1 MCGVGH
7 PIVKC
12 EGSSCSTVQG
22 MHGEAGKSSERL
34 VSARQ
39 GGDEVTSTRGRCD
52 QGACRKEREGARE
65 TKKEEVEEERTTQDE
80 EEKGTQVAEEA
91 RAAEAQEA
99 LNIFFHK
106 IALVSSGDLPKDTV
120 QGCVD
125 MTHNTLHIL
134 TPSTQSTCAL
144 ATDRDR
150 VVTTISLF
158 GSRKASFHTRGCS
171 LGTRFSFSLLFV
183 LCVQHGVRAGTRMS
197 SWSTRRF
204 FPSQKNPGPYSRA
217 GGQSVACKGAG
228 R

>member
-1 MCGVGH
+1 MTVSISNKGDKTQMEEVAGEVRSSRHQPRTRRRVRVCAGCSTCAGKPECNRNIGGVVVCGVGH

-106 IALVSSGDLPKDTV
+106 D
-120 QGCVD
+120 CVGFEWRSAKG
-125 MTHNTLHIL
+125 HS
-134 TPSTQSTCAL
+134 P
-144 ATDRDR
+144 R
-150 VVTTISLF
+150 V
-158 GSRKASFHTRGCS
+158 C
-171 LGTRFSFSLLFV
+171 
-183 LCVQHGVRAGTRMS
+183 
-197 SWSTRRF
+197 
-204 FPSQKNPGPYSRA
+204 
-217 GGQSVACKGAG
+217 
-228 R
+228 